1 MPSQSASPKLAI
13 VIHTE
18 EEFDW
23 NGGFNPTATE
33 VSHGAELLAAVENLK
48 EIGAKC
54 TLAMDYAF
62 VTSEQGLQCI
72 NKINADDE
80 LIRHVEFAAHLHP
93 WVNPPLS
100 TSFTDKVPE
109 QFSYPGNLPE
119 NEEYNKLSTLTKEIA
134 KAARQSPVTY
144 LAGRYGIGKNTPKIL
159 KKLGYK
165 IDVSISPFVDYTH
178 QYGPNFSRYNN
189 DEFSTNTIL
198 YWPHTSAIV
207 SPLPFARKYFNH
219 SPAAYSKASLWRK
232 VMRKI
237 VRAKLHR
244 LSPEGFS
251 LTDMQNVTKYQ
262 YELGQRC
269 FILSFHSP
277 SVKSG
282 LTPYVESTAQAVE
295 FNQKVLAYANWFK
308 NEFKGEFIKVK
319 DHPQVPHDTI

>member
-119 NEEYNKLSTLTKEIA
+119 DEEYNKLSTLTKEIDKYRYIKGDIYEGVLPEIERELISERDTVRKFMRTVDDLRYKTVLNKRQLSHKISGNTVYGALGAQERGTLPLIQASRSITA
-134 KAARQSPVTY
+134 K
-144 LAGRYGIGKNTPKIL
+144 GRTDIL
-159 KKLGYK
+159 LCNDFLEKEKKL
-165 IDVSISPFVDYTH
+165 
-178 QYGPNFSRYNN
+178 
-189 DEFSTNTIL
+189 L
-198 YWPHTSAIV
+198 
-207 SPLPFARKYFNH
+207 L
-219 SPAAYSKASLWRK
+219 
-232 VMRKI
+232 
-237 VRAKLHR
+237 
-244 LSPEGFS
+244 GF
-251 LTDMQNVTKYQ
+251 NVTK
-262 YELGQRC
+262 
-269 FILSFHSP
+269 
-277 SVKSG
+277 
-282 LTPYVESTAQAVE
+282 
-295 FNQKVLAYANWFK
+295 VL
-308 NEFKGEFIKVK
+308 VR
-319 DHPQVPHDTI
+319 